1 MNRINAVDYIIYVI
15 GGGQLTYS
23 NNIIIENKTIDK
35 ISRNR

>member
-1 MNRINAVDYIIYVI
+1 MNRINTVNYIIYVI
-15 GGGQLTYS
+15 SGGQLTYS